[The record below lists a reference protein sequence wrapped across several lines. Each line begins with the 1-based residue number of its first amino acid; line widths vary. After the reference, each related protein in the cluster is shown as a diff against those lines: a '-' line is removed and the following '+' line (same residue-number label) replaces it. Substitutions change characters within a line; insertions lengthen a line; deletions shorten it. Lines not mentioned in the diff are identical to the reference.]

1 MVTTIGTQA
10 PYLGTQGANATPQD
24 STRAR
29 QDQASDQSRHAARDS
44 VNLSAAAQA
53 VLNGGLDRVNSL
65 LAEQG
70 EAIYRHAL
78 IDARQYKE
86 NLARALE
93 SSTLDPDTARETQ
106 LKMIERERAAFTA
119 PEHTGDVLTRARAYI
134 EFYDSLSPEEQD
146 SERYRG
152 TRETM
157 AAIVEQESAARG
169 LEAPDLTRSQS
180 PFDILLDALSET
192 GFTADDRE
200 SEANALERFRTQS
213 DQNVGSEA
221 YQAERRDLQTRLTAL
236 NDLIER
242 SRKGDEAAFRQ
253 LESLA
258 IKPLSEA
265 DL

>member
-10 PYLGTQGANATPQD
+10 PYLGTQGTNTTSQD
-24 STRAR
+24 AQRAR
-29 QDQASDQSRHAARDS
+29 QDQTSDQSRLPARDS

-65 LAEQG
+65 LADKG
-70 EAIYRHAL
+70 EDIYRNAL
-78 IDARQYKE
+78 KDARQYKE
-86 NLARALE
+86 NLALALE
-93 SSTLDPDTARETQ
+93 SSDLDPDTARETQ
-106 LKMIERERAAFTA
+106 IRMIERERAAFTA
-119 PEHTGDVLTRARAYI
+119 PEHTGDVLIRARAYI
-134 EFYDSLSPEEQD
+134 EFFDSLSPEEQE

-180 PFDILLDALSET
+180 PFDTLLDALSET
-192 GFTADDRE
+192 GFTADDR
-200 SEANALERFRTQS
+200 ARQDDALERFRAQGEQS
-213 DQNVGSEA
+213 VGSEA
-221 YQAERRDLQTRLTAL
+221 YQAERRDLQTRLAAL

-242 SRKGDEAAFRQ
+242 SRKGDDAAFKQ

-258 IKPLSEA
+258 IRPVSEA
-265 DL
+265 DQ